1 MAIQNLY
8 QTELGID
15 LTFQGFA
22 AELENLPGDYASP
35 GGCLLVGLVDDCVA
49 ACVGLRRIDQVS
61 CEMKRL
67 YVRQQYRKVKI
78 GIELAQRVIENARQ
92 LRYQRMLLDTLP
104 TMERA
109 QSMYERLGFRG
120 VSAYRHNPIAGTR
133 FLALDLTIASEKQP
147 EITR

>member
-1 MAIQNLY
+1 M
-8 QTELGID
+8 
-15 LTFQGFA
+15 
-22 AELENLPGDYASP
+22 
-35 GGCLLVGLVDDCVA
+35 GLVDDCVA
-49 ACVGLRRIDQVS
+49 GCVGLRRIDQVS

-109 QSMYERLGFRG
+109 ESMYEPLGFRD

>member
-1 MAIQNLY
+1 
-8 QTELGID
+8 
-15 LTFQGFA
+15 
-22 AELENLPGDYASP
+22 
-35 GGCLLVGLVDDCVA
+35 VGLVDDCVA
-49 ACVGLRRIDQVS
+49 GCVGLRRIDQVS